1 MARKRVNLLEGDDD
15 DPMDSGYD
23 RRHERRG
30 GGFVDALMVILFVF
44 VMLGGVA
51 WAGYQFWWLPKF
63 EKEKKVKKAQA
74 KQQEQ
79 TRTRLA
85 RLRSEAEL
93 KKQALMI
100 LEQVRKEQAQTGA
113 GAEVPAVK
121 PEDGAAVA
129 GKKAEAR
136 KGARRRPG
144 AAGSRIAVKDRPETK
159 GSVRTASLGGASR
172 RGFSYSVQV
181 ASCRTNSCANAFFRR
196 LKSKRLPAFRVTRRF
211 RARDAGQSTEV
222 RLGSFPL
229 LADAQALAG
238 KARKSKSKVRVYR
251 HLNRW
256 RVAAGN
262 FRDLEEAA
270 ILLDRFEDAGLR
282 GELAPAPRLRA
293 GAKRI
298 YVIRTGRFGSFREA
312 SAFRKR
318 VIRAGFSNAVI
329 VRQKLKE

>member
-1 MARKRVNLLEGDDD
+1 MARKRVNLLEGEDD

-44 VMLGGVA
+44 VMLGGVG
-51 WAGYQFWWLPKF
+51 WAGYQFWWLPKL
-63 EKEKKVKKAQA
+63 EKEKKIRQAQA

-100 LEQVRKEQAQTGA
+100 LEQVRKEQAQKSPGA
-113 GAEVPAVK
+113 APPNVK
-121 PEDGAAVA
+121 PKDGATVA
-129 GKKAEAR
+129 GEKAEAR
-136 KGARRRPG
+136 KGTRRRPG
-144 AAGSRIAVKDRPETK
+144 AAGSGIAEKRRARSG
-159 GSVRTASLGGASR
+159 GSVRTASRGGASR

-181 ASCRTNSCANAFFRR
+181 ASCRSNSCANAFLRR
-196 LKSKRLPAFRVTRRF
+196 LKSKRFPAFKTTRRV
-211 RARDAGQSTEV
+211 RGRSGAGQTTEV

-229 LADAQALAG
+229 LADAQALAD
-238 KARKSKSKVRVYR
+238 KARRGKISVRVYKR
-251 HLNRW
+251 RNRW

-282 GELAPAPRLRA
+282 GELAPAPRPRA
-293 GAKRI
+293 GAKRL

-318 VIRAGFSNAVI
+318 VLRAGFSNAVI
-329 VRQKLKE
+329 VRQN